1 MSYITK
7 HVVIVFVDGKRK
19 EIAPG
24 RLLPDNI
31 EADALD
37 DLLRLGAIEQALAPE
52 ALPVEASAPEAPL
65 RSETPDAGAPPAN
78 APTEPAPETPAKA
91 RKAKAD

>member
-52 ALPVEASAPEAPL
+52 APL

-78 APTEPAPETPAKA
+78 APTEPAPKTPAKA

>member
-24 RLLPDNI
+24 RPLPDNI
-31 EADALD
+31 EADALE
-37 DLLRLGAIEQALAPE
+37 DLLRLGAIEQAPALA
-52 ALPVEASAPEAPL
+52 APLAVATPPKAPPTEAPAT
-65 RSETPDAGAPPAN
+65 ENPA
-78 APTEPAPETPAKA
+78 EPAPETPAKA